1 MRTHT
6 RSLYSVYRLFCL
18 CVLLIVTSS
27 AISANT
33 DDENAW
39 IQPAEKDITNIS
51 KKIESSD
58 SSYTN
63 AKQLADFDKQISEY
77 ITKAQKCVD
86 DKLPQVTKLKADI
99 SELSQTGNSPAKSVS
114 NASLDM
120 LGQLAN
126 KTEGQLKTC
135 QTILLNAQNLSST
148 IKSLESNLLAEYLL
162 SRGEPLFATMRHNF
176 ESIDPAL
183 YSFKSFI
190 DTRIKIT
197 SFESYDL
204 LLFISATLIAWFFG
218 ASLGNKLRARV
229 GEPTGKS
236 ITESMIAASYACL
249 GKSLPLLLAS
259 VAATAVVAVLLPLKP
274 IPASTAIFG
283 SFTVYL
289 LTIIA
294 VRILLHP
301 CKPAKYFFI
310 LNSNFAYSLYKRL
323 QFLLVL
329 GLIAVFAFSTNIK
342 EILTHSQW
350 ELMRA
355 GFMTLTVVNIVW
367 LVSYLNRAPGILGNT
382 LLRGLVSI
390 TLLVAL
396 GAELS
401 GYRNLAAFLYK
412 GTLGSI
418 SLGISLWLIYAL
430 VQDILDSLNEG
441 RHSWGRRLRNK
452 LQLKKNQSVPGL
464 LWIRILSVIL
474 VWMFFIISML
484 QLWQYSDS
492 GWSWFLQFAQN
503 GIAIG
508 TIRVVPVQI
517 VLGIILFAML
527 LTLVRWFRQNTL
539 PKWVRNTSL
548 DRGGREAMIT
558 ISGYIGVLLSA
569 LLGLSVAGF
578 DFTNLAIIA
587 GALSVG
593 IGFGLQNIVNNF
605 VSGLILLFERP
616 IRTGDWII
624 VGNTEGYVRKI
635 SIRSTQIET
644 FDRADVIVP
653 NSELISNQVTNW
665 MLRDA
670 WGRVIVPV
678 GVAYGSDARK
688 VEQILIDCALEHPLV
703 IKDNDDVGPPRVL
716 FRGFGD
722 SSLNFELRAFIN
734 VVDKRLSTLSDLN
747 FAIEK
752 ALRDNGI
759 EIPFPQRDLHL
770 RSIDPSISFVKK
782 PPEA

>member
-1 MRTHT
+1 
-6 RSLYSVYRLFCL
+6 
-18 CVLLIVTSS
+18 
-27 AISANT
+27 
-33 DDENAW
+33 
-39 IQPAEKDITNIS
+39 
-51 KKIESSD
+51 
-58 SSYTN
+58 
-63 AKQLADFDKQISEY
+63 
-77 ITKAQKCVD
+77 
-86 DKLPQVTKLKADI
+86 
-99 SELSQTGNSPAKSVS
+99 
-114 NASLDM
+114 
-120 LGQLAN
+120 
-126 KTEGQLKTC
+126 
-135 QTILLNAQNLSST
+135 
-148 IKSLESNLLAEYLL
+148 
-162 SRGEPLFATMRHNF
+162 
-176 ESIDPAL
+176 
-183 YSFKSFI
+183 
-190 DTRIKIT
+190 
-197 SFESYDL
+197 
-204 LLFISATLIAWFFG
+204 
-218 ASLGNKLRARV
+218 
-229 GEPTGKS
+229 
-236 ITESMIAASYACL
+236 MIAASCACL
-249 GKSLPLLLAS
+249 GKSLPLLLTSAS
-259 VAATAVVAVLLPLKP
+259 ATAVVSVLLPLKP
-274 IPASTAIFG
+274 IPASTAVFG

-289 LTIIA
+289 LTIISA
-294 VRILLHP
+294 RILLHP
-301 CKPAKYFFI
+301 CAPAKYFFV
-310 LNSNFAYSLYKRL
+310 LNSDFAYSLYKRL

-329 GLIAVFAFSTNIK
+329 GLIAVFAFSTSLK
-342 EILTHSQW
+342 EILTYSQW
-350 ELMRA
+350 ELSRVI
-355 GFMTLTVVNIVW
+355 FMAVTVVNIVW
-367 LVSYLNRAPGILGNT
+367 LISYLDRAPGILGNR
-382 LLRGLVSI
+382 LLRSLVSI
-390 TLLVAL
+390 TLLIAL

-401 GYRNLAAFLYK
+401 GYRNLAGFLYK

-418 SLGISLWLIYAL
+418 LLGISLWLIYAL
-430 VQDILDSLNEG
+430 LQDILDSINEG
-441 RHSWGRRLRNK
+441 RHSWGQQLRNK
-452 LQLKKNQSVPGL
+452 LQLKKNQPVPGL
-464 LWIRILSVIL
+464 LWIRILSVLL

-508 TIRVVPVQI
+508 TIRLVPVQI
-517 VLGIILFAML
+517 ILGIILFAVL

-558 ISGYIGVLLSA
+558 VSGYIGVLLSA

-624 VGNTEGYVRKI
+624 VGSTEGYVRKI

-678 GVAYGSDARK
+678 GVAYGSDVRK
-688 VEQILIDCALEHPLV
+688 VEQILIDCAMQHPLV
-703 IKDNDDVGPPRVL
+703 LKDNKDVGPPSVL

-722 SSLNFELRAFIN
+722 SSLDFELRAFIS
-734 VVDKRLSTLSDLN
+734 VVDKRLATLSELN

-752 ALRDNGI
+752 ALRENGI

-770 RSIDPSISFVKK
+770 RSVDPSIAFVRK